1 MEIIGWRCGWLLLG
15 LGFET
20 SNMRVKHAR
29 QTPMNNGG
37 CCCLTATMV
46 PHSRRRGIQQSA
58 DMLYNRSTLLNSL
71 TAKSVPAGTKNSRS
85 EGFSL
90 AKHKHI
96 NISTMME
103 PFPPVRPT
111 SRYIPNGGKC
121 TLSCVHLTSALT
133 AQDECTENQSY
144 ETP

>member
-20 SNMRVKHAR
+20 SNMRVKHAH

-46 PHSRRRGIQQSA
+46 PHSRHRVIQQSA

-85 EGFSL
+85 EGFL
-90 AKHKHI
+90 PKHLKHTAHKHHHNDGAVCPSSGKVLLDEHTPPPGAYAKGVDRGHRRMVLVESI
-96 NISTMME
+96 N
-103 PFPPVRPT
+103 
-111 SRYIPNGGKC
+111 
-121 TLSCVHLTSALT
+121 
-133 AQDECTENQSY
+133 
-144 ETP
+144 